1 MRFIANHDFHIH
13 TGLSLCSGDE
23 NQNPESIL
31 AFAKAHGLKKVCLT
45 NHFWDEDVP
54 GDLTTFY
61 ERQGFERLKRALPLP
76 RDPEVKML
84 FGCECDLDK
93 NMRLGI
99 TRERFDDFD
108 FAVISTTH
116 FHMRGFTISEE
127 DAASL
132 ARRAVKYVERL
143 DAVLDMDLP
152 FNKIGLAHLTSHLIA
167 NGTWEEHMR
176 VLDMIPDSEFLRLFS
191 RATKLGA
198 GIELNFKVYKYE
210 PRDLER
216 VLRPYRIAR
225 AAGAKF
231 YLGSDAHHSV
241 DMDGEIVENFE
252 KIIDLLDLKECNK
265 LELAR

>member
-1 MRFIANHDFHIH
+1 MRYTVNHDFHIH

-23 NQNPESIL
+23 KQNPESIL
-31 AFAKAHGLKKVCLT
+31 AYAKEEGLSKVCIT

-54 GDLTTFY
+54 VTSSFY
-61 ERQGFERLKRALPLP
+61 QKQGFERLKRALPLP

-108 FAVISTTH
+108 FAIISTTH

-127 DAASL
+127 DAGSL
-132 ARRAVKYVERL
+132 ARRAVKYVDRL

-152 FNKIGLAHLTSHLIA
+152 FSKVGIAHLTHFLIA
-167 NGTWEEHMR
+167 NGTWEEHMT
-176 VLDMIPDSEFLRLFS
+176 VLDMIPDSEFMRIFS
-191 RATKLGA
+191 RSAKLGV
-198 GIELNFKVYKYE
+198 GIELNFKVDSYE
-210 PRDLER
+210 PHDLER

-225 AAGAKF
+225 SCGAKF
-231 YLGSDAHHSV
+231 YLGSDTHHHV
-241 DMDGEIVENFE
+241 DMGESNVVNFE
-252 KIIDLLDLKECNK
+252 KIVDLLDLKECNK
-265 LELAR
+265 FELAK

>member
-1 MRFIANHDFHIH
+1 MRFIADHDFHIH

-23 NQNPESIL
+23 NQNPETIL
-31 AFAKAHGLKKVCLT
+31 AFAKSHGLTKVCIT
-45 NHFWDEDVP
+45 NHFWDGDVP
-54 GDLTTFY
+54 GASTFY
-61 ERQGFERLKRALPLP
+61 EKQGFDRLKRVLPLP

-84 FGCECDLDK
+84 FGCECDLDR

-127 DAASL
+127 DASSL
-132 ARRAVKYVERL
+132 SRRAVKYVDRL

-152 FNKIGLAHLTSHLIA
+152 FSKVGLAHLTSHLIA
-167 NGTWEEHMR
+167 NSTWEEHMK
-176 VLDMIPDSEFLRLFS
+176 VLDMIPDSEFLRIFS

-198 GIELNFKVYKYE
+198 GIELNFKVNNY
-210 PRDLER
+210 DSCDVER

-225 AAGAKF
+225 ATGAKF
-231 YLGSDAHHSV
+231 YLGSDTHHSV
-241 DMDGEIVENFE
+241 DMEDRIIENFE

-265 LELAR
+265 FELAR